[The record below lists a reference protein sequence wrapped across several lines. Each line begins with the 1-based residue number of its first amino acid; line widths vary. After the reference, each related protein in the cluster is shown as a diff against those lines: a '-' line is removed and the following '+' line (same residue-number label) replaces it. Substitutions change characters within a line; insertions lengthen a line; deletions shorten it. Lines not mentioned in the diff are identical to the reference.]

1 MIKRRNFVL
10 IILICVACLLSTTAI
25 ISFAVAYKQNRE
37 QLTTEIGTVKV
48 VSVVNPTEST
58 KLEYKT
64 TETTNVNVSINLDC
78 NVNAVVRVKI
88 SPRFYDENDRQVVIP
103 NSLIYNVNDHQ
114 GRWISDTN
122 NMCFYFANS
131 VKDIEVLDFLKS
143 ISFNTH
149 EYFNY
154 KFDLVIEADILQT
167 VGIDYSN
174 HPWKENA
181 PQEWLNIVKE
191 I

>member
-64 TETTNVNVSINLDC
+64 TGTTNVNVSINLDC

-131 VKDIEVLDFLKS
+131 VKDIEVLDFLKQS
-143 ISFNTH
+143 LNKFGLTLSNSSAINFSLPEIKSYISATQNDLIFIKLSK
-149 EYFNY
+149 NY
-154 KFDLVIEADILQT
+154 IKTML
-167 VGIDYSN
+167 
-174 HPWKENA
+174 
-181 PQEWLNIVKE
+181 
-191 I
+191 